1 MRGDGSRG
9 GRSDT
14 SQGQGPPPRI
24 PWPAGSSAEA
34 VAPGAAGVW
43 GWEDEY
49 ASSPVS
55 LVRLKEGHQVREKV
69 KDSRGKFLKESF

>member
-1 MRGDGSRG
+1 MGPEVEGATLHK
-9 GRSDT
+9 GRDH
-14 SQGQGPPPRI
+14 PPSPI